1 MTAGRKTKKSTQK
14 KQKSRKHAAQE
25 DAHYKMSY
33 SIINTQELNHT
44 KQPLFFGEGLGLQRY
59 DTFRYKKYYDSFLN
73 QISAF
78 WRPEEVD
85 ITNDAA
91 QFKQLPGQEK
101 HIFTENLGFQTLL
114 DSVQT
119 RGIPNLLRNCSNLEF
134 EACAN
139 AWMFFEQIHS
149 YSYTYIIKNI
159 YANPSEVFDSF
170 SQNKDIINRVSGVTK
185 YYDKYIDSLGSS
197 IDEQKEALYLTLV
210 SINIL
215 EGIRFYVSFACSFA
229 FAERGQMEGNAKIIS
244 LIQRDEQKHLA
255 VTQNTLNYLR
265 KEAGEGFQSIVKKCE
280 PIVRKMYEDS
290 ANEEIQWANYL
301 FKDGGMLGLNADILT
316 KFMFWLT
323 NKRMKAIGLT
333 PLNDVNKNPLNWMN
347 SWMNSRAVQVA
358 PQETENESYQV
369 GAVKQDASELDLG
382 DFKL

>member
-1 MTAGRKTKKSTQK
+1 MNQ
-14 KQKSRKHAAQE
+14 
-25 DAHYKMSY
+25 
-33 SIINTQELNHT
+33 SIINTKESDHT
-44 KQPLFFGEGLGLQRY
+44 KQPIFFGDGLGLQRY
-59 DTFRYKKYYDSFLN
+59 DTFRYKKYYDSFQN
-73 QISAF
+73 QLSAF

-85 ITNDAA
+85 ITNDAG
-91 QFKQLPGQEK
+91 QFKELPGQEK

-159 YANPSEVFDSF
+159 YANPTEVFDSF
-170 SQNKDIINRVSGVTK
+170 NNNKDIINRVSGVTK
-185 YYDKYIDSLGSS
+185 YYDNYIDSLGSS
-197 IDEQKEALYLTLV
+197 VDEQKEALYLTLV

-255 VTQNTLNYLR
+255 ITQNTLNFLR
-265 KEAGEGFQSIVKKCE
+265 KEASEGFQHIVKKCE
-280 PIVRKMYEDS
+280 PIVRKMYQDS
-290 ANEEIQWANYL
+290 ANEEIEWANHL
-301 FKDGGMLGLNADILT
+301 FKNGGMLGLNAEILT
-316 KFMFWLT
+316 EFMMWLT
-323 NKRMKAIGLT
+323 NKRMKAIGLE
-333 PLNDVNKNPLNWMN
+333 PLNDINKNPLNWMN
-347 SWMNSRAVQVA
+347 SWMNSKAVQIA
-358 PQETENESYQV
+358 PQETEIESYNI
-369 GAVKQDASELDLG
+369 GAIKQDASEANLKEFVL
-382 DFKL
+382 

>member
-1 MTAGRKTKKSTQK
+1 M
-14 KQKSRKHAAQE
+14 
-25 DAHYKMSY
+25 
-33 SIINTQELNHT
+33 SIINTNKTDHT

-73 QISAF
+73 QLSAF

-85 ITNDAA
+85 VTNDAG
-91 QFKQLPGQEK
+91 QFKSLTPNEQR
-101 HIFTENLGFQTLL
+101 IFTENLGFQTLL

-119 RGIPNLLRNCSNLEF
+119 RGIPNLLHSCSNLEF

-159 YANPSEVFDSF
+159 YSNPTEVFDSF
-170 SQNKDIINRVSGVTK
+170 SGNKDIINRVSGVTK
-185 YYDKYIDSLGSS
+185 FYDNYINSLGSS
-197 IDEQKEALYLTLV
+197 EDEEKEALYLTLV

-255 VTQNTLNYLR
+255 ITQNTLNHLR
-265 KEAGEGFQSIVKKCE
+265 KEPSEGFQHIVKKCE
-280 PIVRKMYEDS
+280 GIVRQMYQDS
-290 ANEEIQWANYL
+290 ANEEIEWANHL
-301 FKDGGMLGLNADILT
+301 FSNGGMLGLNAEILT
-316 KFMFWLT
+316 KFMMWLT
-323 NKRMKAIGLT
+323 NKRMKAIGLE
-333 PLNDVNKNPLNWMN
+333 PLDGTNKNPINWMN
-347 SWMNSRAVQVA
+347 SWMNSKAVQVA
-358 PQETENESYQV
+358 PQETEIESYQI
-369 GAVKQDASELDLG
+369 GALKQDANEADLG
-382 DFKL
+382 EFKL

>member
-1 MTAGRKTKKSTQK
+1 
-14 KQKSRKHAAQE
+14 
-25 DAHYKMSY
+25 MSY
-33 SIINTQELNHT
+33 NIINTQELDHT

-73 QISAF
+73 QLSAF
-78 WRPEEVD
+78 WRPEEID

-159 YANPSEVFDSF
+159 YSNPSEVFDSF
-170 SQNKDIINRVSGVTK
+170 SQNEDIINRVSGVTK

-197 IDEQKEALYLTLV
+197 VDEQKEALYLTLV

-255 VTQNTLNYLR
+255 ITQNTLNYLR
-265 KEAGEGFQSIVKKCE
+265 KEAGEGFQHIVKKCE

-347 SWMNSRAVQVA
+347 SWINSRAVQVA

-369 GAVKQDASELDLG
+369 GAVKQDASELNLG